1 MTGQTAVT
9 IEKLGRQY
17 PQHKRGT
24 MMKTPR
30 DILLQWMQAVND
42 GDVESLLGLY
52 DSQAVLIPTFSNRI
66 LNTPAKLREYFEK
79 LSSREELSIAL
90 HEKTLIIQ
98 ELQNQ
103 VALMSGI
110 YNWRFSVDDELLN
123 FEARFSYVLDISRHS
138 PILHHHSSQIP
149 RML

>member
-1 MTGQTAVT
+1 
-9 IEKLGRQY
+9 
-17 PQHKRGT
+17 
-24 MMKTPR
+24 MKTPR
-30 DILLQWMQAVND
+30 DILAQWMKAVNN

-52 DSQAVLIPTFSNRI
+52 DSQAVLIPTFSNRL
-66 LNTPAKLREYFEK
+66 LNTPAKLREYFER

-103 VALMSGI
+103 VALLSGI
-110 YNWRFSVDDELLN
+110 YNWRFSVDGELLN